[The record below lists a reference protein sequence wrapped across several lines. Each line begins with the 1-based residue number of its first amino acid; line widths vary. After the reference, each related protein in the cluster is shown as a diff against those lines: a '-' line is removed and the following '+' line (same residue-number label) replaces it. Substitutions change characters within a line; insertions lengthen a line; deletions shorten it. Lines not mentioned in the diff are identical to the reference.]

1 MEVDKRYLNLN
12 NNTSARAADLQT
24 KMIVIISV
32 IVRAITNVCVSFDQ
46 SPKGWIMYQIGWTNL
61 NKVAKGVLSKLH
73 VPPNCQQER
82 NISKSEVLNPKVKI
96 RTPGNWKKLPKFPS
110 SWNPNLHDC
119 GFDRFYLDKLPSS
132 YSAWIED
139 TFGLVN
145 SPTLNPPCLMTSLHS
160 GPYTFP
166 RANGFIVE
174 VHVLSCGWPIAWG
187 WFHQTQQP
195 Q

>member
-1 MEVDKRYLNLN
+1 
-12 NNTSARAADLQT
+12 
-24 KMIVIISV
+24 
-32 IVRAITNVCVSFDQ
+32 
-46 SPKGWIMYQIGWTNL
+46 MYQIGWTNL
-61 NKVAKGVLSKLH
+61 NKVAKGVLTKLH
-73 VPPNCQQER
+73 VPSPQLSTRKKHLKIWGAEPKGQNSDTRKLKKIAEVSKFMKPKPPWLWVVTVSTWMKYQQ
-82 NISKSEVLNPKVKI
+82 LN
-96 RTPGNWKKLPKFPS
+96 
-110 SWNPNLHDC
+110 
-119 GFDRFYLDKLPSS
+119 
-132 YSAWIED
+132 SAWIED